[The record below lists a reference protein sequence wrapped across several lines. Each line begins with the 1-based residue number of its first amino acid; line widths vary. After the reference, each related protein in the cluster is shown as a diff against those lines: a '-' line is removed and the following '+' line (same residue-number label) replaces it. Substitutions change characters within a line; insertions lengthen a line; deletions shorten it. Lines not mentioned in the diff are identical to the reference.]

1 MHFVQAHFVPAFST
15 WLDVANMRLI
25 KRIEKSFEVDQC
37 LSSQVIVILILKDDY
52 VGGDVEDVDDGNQK
66 DREVFQS
73 ELAGKSLTVTL
84 HEIQDGLINLRNP

>member
-1 MHFVQAHFVPAFST
+1 M
-15 WLDVANMRLI
+15 
-25 KRIEKSFEVDQC
+25 
-37 LSSQVIVILILKDDY
+37 IVILILKDDY

-84 HEIQDGLINLRNP
+84 LEIQDGLINLRNP

>member
-37 LSSQVIVILILKDDY
+37 LSSQVIAILILKDDY
-52 VGGDVEDVDDGNQK
+52 VEDVDDDGYQK

-73 ELAGKSLTVTL
+73 ELASKSLTVTL
-84 HEIQDGLINLRNP
+84 LEIQDGLINLRNP

>member
-37 LSSQVIVILILKDDY
+37 LSSQVIAILILKDDY
-52 VGGDVEDVDDGNQK
+52 VEDVDDDGYQK

-73 ELAGKSLTVTL
+73 ELAGKS
-84 HEIQDGLINLRNP
+84 

>member
-1 MHFVQAHFVPAFST
+1 M
-15 WLDVANMRLI
+15 
-25 KRIEKSFEVDQC
+25 
-37 LSSQVIVILILKDDY
+37 ILILKDGYIGD
-52 VGGDVEDVDDGNQK
+52 DVEDVDDDGNQK

>member
-37 LSSQVIVILILKDDY
+37 LSSQVIAILILKDDY
-52 VGGDVEDVDDGNQK
+52 VEDVDDDGYQK

-84 HEIQDGLINLRNP
+84 LEIQDGLINLRNP